1 MYMLNIY
8 ACQAG
13 TAAPLDPD
21 PLGRLRFRS
30 EASGIWAFVSR
41 RTPPP
46 IVDTETHRR
55 SEHSVMPSVA
65 RSRPPV
71 RASGGPLSTNT
82 CDERG
87 RQAIDAATKTDG
99 DDRHRAVHYTHGGNA
114 WRQPCTLRPRGA
126 VSRHVSY
133 SRRSSPPVHPVPP
146 HPPRARSGNS
156 LYVANS
162 SCPSCGAP
170 ASV

>member
-71 RASGGPLSTNT
+71 RASGDPLSTNT

-99 DDRHRAVHYTHGGNA
+99 DDRHRAVHYTHGGDA
-114 WRQPCTLRPRGA
+114 WRQPITPRSSGASLRADLYTLRS
-126 VSRHVSY
+126 VSTRLPGP
-133 SRRSSPPVHPVPP
+133 SPPPP
-146 HPPRARSGNS
+146 
-156 LYVANS
+156 
-162 SCPSCGAP
+162 
-170 ASV
+170 